1 MTGVPLQDLK
11 NHLFVFMTI
20 VKITILSYAGMMG
33 SMLVVFVPQTCG
45 VATPGQDAPPG
56 QSRHACLFLENV
68 AQFGPYTK
76 FVFVLNL
83 ATLFVFL
90 GTVVVQFNR
99 ERFLHEHLDHNQD
112 LPARALPV
120 LMSERP
126 LMRRM
131 LLKKNHTAKVASYLT
146 LGLFVVNFI
155 FSAVL
160 LLGYTNQGVRTLS
173 SLVNNS
179 LLIFIRMVVQASITS
194 QSAGNGW
201 AITLFSTGAVN
212 MNDIDPNFV
221 GNFDDEKPEPPDSEV
236 VRKLRAWGLLPER
249 SDKIHDLDDGADMKD
264 PACMWCPI

>member
-1 MTGVPLQDLK
+1 VFLAVLK
-11 NHLFVFMTI
+11 I
-20 VKITILSYAGMMG
+20 AILSYAGMMG

-45 VATPGQDAPPG
+45 VATPGRDVPPG
-56 QSRHACLFLENV
+56 ETRRACLFLENV
-68 AQFGPYTK
+68 SQFGPYTK

-83 ATLFVFL
+83 LTLFVFL
-90 GTVVVQFNR
+90 GTTVVQFAR
-99 ERFLHEHLDHNQD
+99 EKFLHEHLDHNQD

-126 LMRRM
+126 YLRRL
-131 LLKKNHTAKVASYLT
+131 LLKKNHTAKIASHLT
-146 LGLFVVNFI
+146 LALFVVNLI

-179 LLIFIRMVVQASITS
+179 LLIFIRLVVQASITS

-221 GNFDDEKPEPPDSEV
+221 GNFDDEKPEPPDSEL
-236 VRKLRAWGLLPER
+236 VRKLRDWGLLPER
-249 SDKIHDLDDGADMKD
+249 SDKVHRLDEDTQIRD
-264 PACMWCPI
+264 PSCMWCPL